1 MTFRSSKARWPG
13 LTRQEGERRR
23 GGWRRKMEE
32 SRGGRRGQVDGWGGR
47 GAEMRGDREERK
59 VWGQRGRR
67 ETRWERKR
75 GEVRSSGGRQQ
86 RVVIHRRGR
95 SLFCLFFTNCSS
107 RYRTS
112 QSRTVIAPSSGI
124 RSERA
129 PSVSPIQ
136 YPVNTHRPCVSEKA
150 SGSDLWW
157 FHESGAEHPQA
168 NSYNSLCQ
176 NSLST
181 ELGNIYFIDSVFTSY
196 SRIRLGHM
204 YNQRTWQSVSCS
216 LYGPN
221 KSGQHGNWEHSNDPD
236 GLLARTL
243 YFIFSDC
250 TVAAWCTVCP
260 VIETPFRRTL
270 IT

>member
-1 MTFRSSKARWPG
+1 MAWFDSAGGRKEKRWLEEEDGREPGRKKRAGGRIRWKRSGDERRQGGEEGVRTEGTQRNKMREKAR
-13 LTRQEGERRR
+13 RGEEL
-23 GGWRRKMEE
+23 RRKAAE
-32 SRGGRRGQVDGWGGR
+32 GGDSQAWAV
-47 GAEMRGDREERK
+47 
-59 VWGQRGRR
+59 
-67 ETRWERKR
+67 TF
-75 GEVRSSGGRQQ
+75 
-86 RVVIHRRGR
+86 
-95 SLFCLFFTNCSS
+95 LPFFTNCSS

-124 RSERA
+124 RSERS

-181 ELGNIYFIDSVFTSY
+181 ELGNIYFMDSVFTTY

-250 TVAAWCTVCP
+250 TVAAWCTVYP